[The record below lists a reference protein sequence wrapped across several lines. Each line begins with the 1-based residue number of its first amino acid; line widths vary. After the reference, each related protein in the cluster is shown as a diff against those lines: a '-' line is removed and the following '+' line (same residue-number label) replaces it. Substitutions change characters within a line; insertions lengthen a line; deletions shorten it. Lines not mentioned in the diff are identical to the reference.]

1 MLPSQ
6 KLEEAA
12 AEVGTEAG
20 KSLVR
25 GLGRLMG
32 AGTAKLVLTR
42 EAKAEAAAM
51 AIKTEAEIDRDR
63 ALAHARR
70 EDELDEIE
78 HKAIL
83 GRRLIR
89 LRYELAQ
96 EQANFESI
104 TVRSLELTEQSPNA
118 DKGRDL
124 DEDWM
129 FAFARFAQVVSDKDV
144 QELWARILS
153 SAAMPKGQK
162 LSAAA
167 LQTMSLLDKKVA
179 TDFRKFCA
187 VLATFPFYPGHNRCG
202 EPDAETQNIDLGS
215 LTELG
220 LIQHKVVSGE
230 YSFLD
235 FSMSIGF
242 PDQIGLFHSDFALTG
257 RGAEIANAVF
267 HDDADLKLSE
277 ELEQTYLQDVI
288 SNQMNQ
294 YHTVSI
300 LPPPEQGEVIATY
313 VISLTH
319 PRGPAAVKGDFPQ
332 KFSMRLERLLEWA
345 ATCYDMM
352 PKINI
357 PSPGAV
363 ERDAF

>member
-1 MLPSQ
+1 MLPGQ
-6 KLEEAA
+6 KLVEA
-12 AEVGTEAG
+12 VVTEAG

-25 GLGRLMG
+25 VLERLVG
-32 AGTAKLVLTR
+32 ASKWVATK
-42 EAKAEAAAM
+42 EAEAEAAAM
-51 AIKTEAEIDRDR
+51 AIKTQAEIQRER
-63 ALAHARR
+63 ALTNERR
-70 EDELDEIE
+70 KVELEEIE
-78 HKAIL
+78 YRSL
-83 GRRLIR
+83 RERRLIR
-89 LRYELAQ
+89 LRYELAW
-96 EQANFESI
+96 EQANLESI
-104 TVRSLELTEQSPNA
+104 AVRALKLTEQSPNA
-118 DKGRDL
+118 DKGRDI

-153 SAAMPKGQK
+153 SAAMAEGQK

-187 VLATFPFYPGHNRCG
+187 VLATFTFYPAHDRCG
-202 EPDAETQNIDLGS
+202 EPDAETQNIDLVS

-220 LIQHKVVSGE
+220 LIHGKNGE

-235 FSMSIGF
+235 FSMGIGF
-242 PDQIGLFHSDFALTG
+242 PDQIRLVHADFALTR
-257 RGAEIANAVF
+257 RGSEIANAVF
-267 HDDADLKLSE
+267 RDDADLKLSE
-277 ELEQTYLQDVI
+277 ELEQKYLQDVI

-300 LPPPEQGEVIATY
+300 LPPPEQGELIARY

-319 PRGPAAVKGDFPQ
+319 PRGPAPVKGDFSGIPQ

-345 ATCYDMM
+345 ASRYDMM

-357 PSPGAV
+357 APPGPV
-363 ERDAF
+363 GDAF